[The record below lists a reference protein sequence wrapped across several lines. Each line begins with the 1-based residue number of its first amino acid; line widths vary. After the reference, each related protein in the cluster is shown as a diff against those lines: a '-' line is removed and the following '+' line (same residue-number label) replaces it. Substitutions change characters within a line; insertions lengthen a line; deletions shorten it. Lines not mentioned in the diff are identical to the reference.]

1 MRNTYDLT
9 TYYDARASFYGKAK
23 VDVDGNSKT
32 LYSYGTE
39 ICRISDSTA
48 RIVCRID
55 QLSNT
60 TMRHLKEFLLQ
71 NSFKAENKKQ
81 MIRDY
86 AE

>member
-1 MRNTYDLT
+1 MYELT
-9 TYYDARASFYGKAK
+9 ARYDARASFYGKAK

-48 RIVCRID
+48 KIVCRVD